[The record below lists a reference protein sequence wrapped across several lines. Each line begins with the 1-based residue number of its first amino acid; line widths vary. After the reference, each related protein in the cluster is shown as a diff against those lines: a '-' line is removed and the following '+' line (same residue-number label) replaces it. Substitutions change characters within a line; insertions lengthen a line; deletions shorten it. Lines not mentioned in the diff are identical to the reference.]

1 MALLILYFIFVL
13 TVSFFCSLLES
24 VILSVKDSFIGQLQ
38 SKEAT
43 SGDVLHALRKDI
55 DRPLAAIL
63 TLNTV
68 SNTLGASLISATVM
82 KLYGSEMVALIS
94 GILTFAILIFAEI
107 IPKTIGALYWRVLA
121 IPSAY
126 IIKYLIIL
134 LYPVVS
140 FCEFVAELST
150 FGKKPPPLFTRD
162 ELIATAEISQEEGSI
177 KYQERN
183 VIKNLLHL
191 DKIYVKD
198 VMTPRS
204 VIVAFPADVPVD
216 QIVKQ
221 YPSIPFSRIP
231 IYKMGM
237 DDIVG
242 VVLRYELLENYAQS
256 NTKKTLLEDGPFA
269 VSSNNAGDSRGASH
283 VTLKDMCHPLHKV
296 LENQSIG
303 TTLNEFLK
311 YKEHIFIAINQDG
324 QTTGLITL
332 EDALETLLGV
342 EIMDEFDSVED
353 MRQFALEQS
362 EKRHEKRRTS
372 QTVRSLIQ
380 EISKMKDS

>member
-1 MALLILYFIFVL
+1 MALLIFYFIFVL
-13 TVSFFCSLLES
+13 TVSFFCSFLEA

-38 SKEAT
+38 GKGAK
-43 SGDVLHALRKDI
+43 SGDVLYALKKDI

-68 SNTLGASLISATVM
+68 SNTLGASLISVTVM
-82 KLYGSEMVALIS
+82 QLYGSEMVAITS
-94 GILTFAILIFAEI
+94 GILTFSILVFSEI
-107 IPKTIGALYWRVLA
+107 IPKTIGAIYWRILA

-126 IIKYLIIL
+126 CIKYLIIL
-134 LYPVVS
+134 LYPIVS
-140 FCEFVAELST
+140 FCEFMAELST
-150 FGKKPPPLFTRD
+150 FGKKRPPLFTRD

-191 DKIYVKD
+191 DKIYIKD

-204 VIVAFPADVPVD
+204 VMVAFPADVSVV

-242 VVLRYELLENYAQS
+242 VVLRYELLENYAQR
-256 NTKKTLLEDGPFA
+256 NTKKTLLEDGAFA
-269 VSSNNAGDSRGASH
+269 TPSIGSNRAVGAPTTLGDI
-283 VTLKDMCHPLHKV
+283 CHSIHKV

-311 YKEHIFIAINQDG
+311 YKEHIFIAVDQEG

-362 EKRHEKRRTS
+362 QKRHQKRRTS
-372 QTVRSLIQ
+372 QTMRSLIQ
-380 EISKMKDS
+380 EISKMKGS

>member
-1 MALLILYFIFVL
+1 MTLLIFYFIFVL
-13 TVSFFCSLLES
+13 TISFFCSLLEA
-24 VILSVKDSFIGQLQ
+24 VVLSVKDSFIGQLQ
-38 SKEAT
+38 SKGAK
-43 SGDVLHALRKDI
+43 SGDVLYALRKDI

-82 KLYGSEMVALIS
+82 QLYGSEMVALIS
-94 GILTFAILIFAEI
+94 GILTFGILIFSEI
-107 IPKTIGALYWRVLA
+107 IPKTIGVTYWRILA

-126 IIKYLIIL
+126 CIKYLIIL

-150 FGKKPPPLFTRD
+150 FGKKRPPLFTRD

-204 VIVAFPADVPVD
+204 VMVAFPADILVG

-221 YPSIPFSRIP
+221 YPPIPFSRIP

-242 VVLRYELLENYAQS
+242 VVLRYELLENYAQN
-256 NTKKTLLEDGPFA
+256 NTKKTLLENRPFTA
-269 VSSNNAGDSRGASH
+269 SSNNSNGVPHA
-283 VTLKDMCHPLHKV
+283 TLKDICHPIHKV

-311 YKEHIFIAINQDG
+311 YKEHIFIAVNQEG

-353 MRQFALEQS
+353 MRQFAVEQLQ
-362 EKRHEKRRTS
+362 KRHEKRRTS
-372 QTVRSLIQ
+372 QTVRSLIE
-380 EISKMKDS
+380 EISKMRES

>member
-1 MALLILYFIFVL
+1 MVSLIFYFIFVL
-13 TVSFFCSLLES
+13 TISFFCSLLES
-24 VILSVKDSFIGQLQ
+24 VILSVKDSFVGQLQ
-38 SKEAT
+38 NQKPM
-43 SGDVLHALRKDI
+43 SGKVLHLLRKDI

-68 SNTLGASLISATVM
+68 SNTLGAALISATVM
-82 KLYGSEMVALIS
+82 KLYGSEMVAIIS
-94 GILTFAILIFAEI
+94 GILTFCILIFSEI
-107 IPKTIGALYWRVLA
+107 IPKTIGAIYWRVLA

-126 IIKYLIIL
+126 IIKYLIVL
-134 LYPVVS
+134 LYPIVS
-140 FCEFVAELST
+140 FCEFIAYLTT
-150 FGKKPPPLFTRD
+150 FGRKRPPLYTRD

-177 KYQERN
+177 KHQERN
-183 VIKNLLHL
+183 VIKNMLRL
-191 DKIYVKD
+191 DKIYIKD
-198 VMTPRS
+198 VMTPKS
-204 VIVAFPADVPVD
+204 VMVALPADVSVG
-216 QIVKQ
+216 QIVKK

-242 VVLRYELLENYAQS
+242 VVLRYELLEVYAQG
-256 NTKKTLLEDGPFA
+256 NTKETLLT
-269 VSSNNAGDSRGASH
+269 SSNSNKLRVVGTLHTTLRG
-283 VTLKDMCHPLHKV
+283 MCHSIHKV

-311 YKEHIFIAINQDG
+311 YKEHIFIAVDREG
-324 QTTGLITL
+324 KTTGLITL

-362 EKRHEKRRTS
+362 EKRHKKRITS
-372 QTVRSLIQ
+372 QTMHSLIQ
-380 EISKMKDS
+380 EISKMRES

>member
-1 MALLILYFIFVL
+1 MALLIFYFIFVL
-13 TVSFFCSLLES
+13 TISFFCSLLES

-38 SKEAT
+38 SKGST
-43 SGDVLHALRKDI
+43 SGDVLHILRKDI

-82 KLYGSEMVALIS
+82 QLYGSEMVALIS
-94 GILTFAILIFAEI
+94 GILTFGILIFSEI
-107 IPKTIGALYWRVLA
+107 IPKTVGALYWRVLA

-126 IIKYLIIL
+126 VIKYLIVL
-134 LYPVVS
+134 LYPIVS
-140 FCEFVAELST
+140 FCEFVAYLTT
-150 FGKKPPPLFTRD
+150 FGKKRPPLFTRD

-204 VIVAFPADVPVD
+204 VMVAFPADVSVG

-221 YPSIPFSRIP
+221 YPSVPFSRIP

-256 NTKKTLLEDGPFA
+256 NTKKTLLEDGAFA
-269 VSSNNAGDSRGASH
+269 TSSVGSNKVIGAHKTLEDISH
-283 VTLKDMCHPLHKV
+283 PIHKV

-311 YKEHIFIAINQDG
+311 YKEHIFIAIDQNE

-362 EKRHEKRRTS
+362 QKRHQKRRTS
-372 QTVRSLIQ
+372 QTVRSIIQ
-380 EISKMKDS
+380 EISKMKES

>member
-1 MALLILYFIFVL
+1 MALLIFYFLFVL
-13 TVSFFCSLLES
+13 TISFFCSLLES

-38 SKEAT
+38 HQKAKSGSVLYDLKKE
-43 SGDVLHALRKDI
+43 I

-82 KLYGSEMVALIS
+82 RLYGSEFVAIVS
-94 GILTFAILIFAEI
+94 GILTFCILVFSEI
-107 IPKTIGALYWRVLA
+107 IPKTIGALYWRTLA
-121 IPSAY
+121 IPVAY
-126 IIKYLIIL
+126 SIKYLIIL
-134 LYPVVS
+134 LYPVVR
-140 FCEFVAELST
+140 FCEFVADLTT
-150 FGKKPPPLFTRD
+150 FGKKRPLLFTRD

-191 DKIYVKD
+191 DKIYIKD

-204 VIVAFPADVPVD
+204 VIVALPAESLVD
-216 QIVKQ
+216 QIVKK

-231 IYKMGM
+231 IYKKGM

-242 VVLRYELLENYAQS
+242 LILRYELLETYAQN
-256 NTKKTLLEDGPFA
+256 NTKKTLLEDTAFSTLPA
-269 VSSNNAGDSRGASH
+269 DINKTNSSQM
-283 VTLKDMCHPLHKV
+283 LKDIGHPIHKV
-296 LENQSIG
+296 SENQSVGI
-303 TTLNEFLK
+303 TLNEFLK
-311 YKEHIFIAINQDG
+311 HKEHIFIAVNQNG
-324 QTTGLITL
+324 KTTGLITL

-353 MRQFALEQS
+353 MRQFAFKQS
-362 EKRHEKRRTS
+362 QSRYQKRRTS
-372 QTVRSLIQ
+372 QTVHSLIQ
-380 EISKMKDS
+380 EISRMRG

>member
-1 MALLILYFIFVL
+1 MVLLISYFIFVL
-13 TVSFFCSLLES
+13 TISFFCSLLES

-38 SKEAT
+38 NQGSK

-68 SNTLGASLISATVM
+68 SNTLGAALISATVM
-82 KLYGSEMVALIS
+82 RLYGSEMVAIIS
-94 GILTFAILIFAEI
+94 GILTFGILIFSEI
-107 IPKTIGALYWRVLA
+107 IPKTIGATYWRRLA

-126 IIKYLIIL
+126 IIKYLIVL
-134 LYPVVS
+134 LYPIVS
-140 FCEFVAELST
+140 FCEFVADLST
-150 FGKKPPPLFTRD
+150 FGKKRPLLFTRD

-177 KYQERN
+177 KHQERN
-183 VIKNLLHL
+183 VIKNLLRL
-191 DKIYVKD
+191 DKIYIKD

-204 VIVAFPADVPVD
+204 VIVAFPADVSVG
-216 QIVKQ
+216 QVVKQ
-221 YPSIPFSRIP
+221 HPSIPFSRIP

-256 NTKKTLLEDGPFA
+256 NTKKTLLEDGAFA
-269 VSSNNAGDSRGASH
+269 TSPMGSNKSVEASNTTLGDI
-283 VTLKDMCHPLHKV
+283 CHSIHKV
-296 LENQSIG
+296 PENQSIG

-311 YKEHIFIAINQDG
+311 YKEHIFIAVNQDG

-353 MRQFALEQS
+353 MRQFALEQFQ
-362 EKRHEKRRTS
+362 KRHEKRRTS